1 MAELNIAVA
10 QISVTADILENK
22 KGILRA
28 IEFSIARNADVLITP
43 EGSLSGYTP
52 QFDERLAQDALSKV
66 TGAASGNL
74 ALALG
79 TCFVESDGNCYN
91 QIRFYDRDGEYR
103 GFHSKTLTC
112 GSLSDPPRGEI
123 NDYAVQP
130 LRIYDLCGI
139 PSGGLICNDL
149 WANPGCTPGP
159 DPHLTQQLSRL
170 GARIIYHS
178 VNGGRNGSDYA
189 RDVVWPFH
197 ETNLLMRARAG
208 KVWIVTVDNCHPE
221 DIPCSAPGGIINP
234 QGEWV
239 ARTRPQGEQVLIHRI
254 DLGT

>member
-1 MAELNIAVA
+1 MAELSIAVA

-28 IEFSIARNADVLITP
+28 IEFAIARNADVLITP

-91 QIRFYDRDGEYR
+91 QIRFYDGDGEYR

-112 GSLSDPPRGEI
+112 GSLSDPPRGKLTIMQYSHSGSTSFSE
-123 NDYAVQP
+123 Y
-130 LRIYDLCGI
+130 LR
-139 PSGGLICNDL
+139 
-149 WANPGCTPGP
+149 
-159 DPHLTQQLSRL
+159 
-170 GARIIYHS
+170 
-178 VNGGRNGSDYA
+178 
-189 RDVVWPFH
+189 
-197 ETNLLMRARAG
+197 
-208 KVWIVTVDNCHPE
+208 VD
-221 DIPCSAPGGIINP
+221 
-234 QGEWV
+234 
-239 ARTRPQGEQVLIHRI
+239 
-254 DLGT
+254 